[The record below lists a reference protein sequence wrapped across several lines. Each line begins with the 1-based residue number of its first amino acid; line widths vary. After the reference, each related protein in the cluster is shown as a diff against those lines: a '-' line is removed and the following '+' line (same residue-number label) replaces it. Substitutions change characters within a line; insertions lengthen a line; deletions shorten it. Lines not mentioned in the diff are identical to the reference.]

1 MVVFVCCLVCV
12 ACLFLARATESW
24 LGGFHCMSPVLVLAV
39 AGGLRPASETGAIF
53 SLAALAFCT
62 ATIFLYAVVIS

>member
-12 ACLFLARATESW
+12 AWFLARATESW
-24 LGGFHCMSPVLVLAV
+24 LGGFYCMSPVLVLAV
-39 AGGLRPASETGAIF
+39 AAGLRPASETGAVF

-62 ATIFLYAVVIS
+62 AANFLYAVVIS